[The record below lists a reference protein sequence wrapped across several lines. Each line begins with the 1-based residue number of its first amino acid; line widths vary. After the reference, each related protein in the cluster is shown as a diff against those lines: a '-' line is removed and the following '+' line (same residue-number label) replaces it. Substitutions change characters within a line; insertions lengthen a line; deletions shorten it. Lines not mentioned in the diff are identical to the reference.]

1 MKAALKTM
9 KNAVAGPRK
18 DADVAENVT
27 LSVKSSPVKGAAQ
40 TSRLSI
46 LSDYIVKK
54 NEQGAWNRRY
64 ACLVPHLFLYY
75 FGE

>member
-9 KNAVAGPRK
+9 KNAVAGG
-18 DADVAENVT
+18 ENVN
-27 LSVKSSPVKGAAQ
+27 LSVKSSPIKGAAQ
-40 TSRLSI
+40 TARLSI

-54 NEQGAWNRRY
+54 NEQGSWNRRY